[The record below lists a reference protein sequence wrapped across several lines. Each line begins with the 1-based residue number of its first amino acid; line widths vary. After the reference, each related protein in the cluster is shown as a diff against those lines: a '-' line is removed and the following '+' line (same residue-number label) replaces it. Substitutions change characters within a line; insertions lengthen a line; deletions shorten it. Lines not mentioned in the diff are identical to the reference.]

1 MSNSGEHEMDIVD
14 LIKSDHDELAE
25 LFDHLAEVARD
36 DRRTTGAE
44 SLRACAHL
52 VVAAHV
58 HARAEER
65 VLYEALRTAGGHLKA
80 FALAGPHEHE
90 NLDITLDKLLLH
102 RASEELVVIARVAR
116 DLFEMHAREE
126 EEIDILPLI
135 LTELAP
141 EDREAL
147 ARDMVAE
154 KARIRPQIARMVALP
169 ARAA

>member
-1 MSNSGEHEMDIVD
+1 MDIVD
-14 LIKSDHDELAE
+14 LIKRDHDEVAD
-25 LFDHLAEVARD
+25 LFDHLADVARD

-44 SLRACAHL
+44 ALRACAHL

-65 VLYEALRTAGGHLKA
+65 VLYEALRTCGGPLKG

-90 NLDITLDKLLLH
+90 ILDVTLDKLLLH
-102 RASEELVVIARVAR
+102 RPSEELVVIARVAR
-116 DLFEMHAREE
+116 DLFEMHAHEE
-126 EEIDILPLI
+126 EEAEILPLI
-135 LTELAP
+135 RQELAL